1 MSLDNSGPI
10 PNIAGMTQR
19 TELTAT
25 DIRQALISRAEAFAK
40 ANKTSFSAM
49 GIAAVG
55 DSKFLSRVQN
65 PATNF
70 NIKTYQRMVDW
81 LDENESAKEGAAA

>member
-1 MSLDNSGPI
+1 MSLDNSGNI
-10 PNIAGMTQR
+10 PNMGSMTQR
-19 TELTAT
+19 IELTAT
-25 DIRQALISRAEAFAK
+25 DIRQALITRAEAFAK

-81 LDENESAKEGAAA
+81 LDQNEAVHAESAA